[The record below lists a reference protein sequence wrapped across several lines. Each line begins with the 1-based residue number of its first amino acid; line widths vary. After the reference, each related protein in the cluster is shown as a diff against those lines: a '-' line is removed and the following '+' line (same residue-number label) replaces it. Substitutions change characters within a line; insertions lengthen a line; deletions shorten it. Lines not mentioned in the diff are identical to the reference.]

1 MLTFNDNELEAL
13 DSGVLRL
20 GVFFRLE
27 TDPVVRLWL
36 GFGDI
41 VPGINAYDADG
52 AVYRGL
58 GELQNVPAIN
68 QLINGAAERVEF
80 VMSGVSGEVL
90 QISQGDDAE
99 AIQGARA
106 DVGIGLMGQDW
117 GLLGSLHWMASYV
130 ADILSGQQQP
140 ARPGDPIIRLV
151 SLSAGT
157 RFTRRRRPSLSYFT
171 EQDQKRRFP
180 GDRACDLVTN
190 YAHNFNK
197 TWPVFS

>member
-1 MLTFNDNELEAL
+1 MLTFNDSELEAL
-13 DSGVLRL
+13 DSGGAPL

-41 VPGINAYDADG
+41 APGINAYDSDG

-117 GLLGSLHWMASYV
+117 GLLGSLHWMANYV

-180 GDRACDLVTN
+180 GDRACDLVTD
-190 YAHNFNK
+190 YAHGFGK
-197 TWPVFS
+197 TWPVF